1 MQKKNIL
8 HTIATL
14 SVVLTLSSCALLWND
29 SVLPY
34 IRNIH
39 QGQSPEEVTYIM
51 KGEPQYCRFTEDGL
65 EEWEYHKN
73 RGFSGDY
80 DVIVIGFRD
89 GRVVHMDSYKYNAPV
104 IQEADKK

>member
-14 SVVLTLSSCALLWND
+14 SVALTLSSCALSWND

-34 IRNIH
+34 VRNIH
-39 QGQSPEEVTYIM
+39 QGQTPEEVTSIM
-51 KGEPQYCRFTEDGL
+51 KGEPQYSRFTEDGL
-65 EEWEYHKN
+65 KEWEYHKN
-73 RGFSGDY
+73 RRGGEDY

-89 GRVVHMDSYKYNAPV
+89 GRVVHMDSYKYHAPV